1 MTRRKGPEEPQEP
14 AYTCGLGG
22 LWSALDWAGYQL
34 SRDPHGTLYLAVEAR
49 NQLPWARV
57 ALDSKAAPLVV
68 QQAVSAYAASGPHGL
83 HPLAV
88 VPHRV
93 VRDAMPGLQALP
105 EPRRRDGTLARFR
118 ALAPLAEGDCDLLL
132 AWMAYSLCAPAQHL
146 LLVLYGSEDSGK
158 STLARL
164 ARAVID
170 PHDGRLFALPEKLRD
185 LVTVGASMRLLALDN
200 LSMLDAAQSDLL
212 CKRLDSGVSAAYK
225 ANYTDADMV
234 RLFSEGPIVLTA
246 VTSLIGHADLASRAL
261 FLPAALAE
269 QAALAQSKVD
279 QQLGRLLPGLFA
291 AVLDAAA
298 AGLAGAGTMPDVP
311 EFRRRD
317 FATFAQAAAPAFGRT
332 PELMRAL
339 LGEHVRRQRGIV
351 AQNAPAAAA
360 TRELPK
366 PDGAPVWRGQSLTE
380 LLVQLVKAN
389 PAAVRDPAWPNTEA
403 QFRFHLARE
412 RKVLASQGVTVREQ
426 RGKAE
431 LFLAA
436 APVSPAD
443 WTVGDVPDLEP
454 PAGRLH

>member
-1 MTRRKGPEEPQEP
+1 
-14 AYTCGLGG
+14 
-22 LWSALDWAGYQL
+22 
-34 SRDPHGTLYLAVEAR
+34 
-49 NQLPWARV
+49 
-57 ALDSKAAPLVV
+57 
-68 QQAVSAYAASGPHGL
+68 
-83 HPLAV
+83 
-88 VPHRV
+88 
-93 VRDAMPGLQALP
+93 
-105 EPRRRDGTLARFR
+105 
-118 ALAPLAEGDCDLLL
+118 
-132 AWMAYSLCAPAQHL
+132 MAYSLCAPAQHL

-351 AQNAPAAAA
+351 AQNAPVAAALISFAETTAAAA